1 MSFLGLLIL
10 DTTEDSLTIDIF
22 AALAD
27 DGIADLTD
35 ENYKA
40 GRSVVVGRICPD
52 HENHMH
58 DGDKEVRNLSELFTQ
73 VSELVEK
80 GSECLQVLKV
90 LVTFRAGSLNL
101 LLELAER
108 SSVS

>member
-1 MSFLGLLIL
+1 
-10 DTTEDSLTIDIF
+10 
-22 AALAD
+22 
-27 DGIADLTD
+27 
-35 ENYKA
+35 
-40 GRSVVVGRICPD
+40 
-52 HENHMH
+52 MH
-58 DGDKEVRNLSELFTQ
+58 DGDKEVRNLSDLFTQ

-108 SSVS
+108 SSIS